1 MNVCIRLPFHLEVG
15 LVAEEELLGRHRLEA
30 LVELLAVVVLVSQLL
45 DRLARLHRGHQ
56 HLHLLADHL
65 AEHVGEGAGDQVTV
79 ELQKKGRGSLLDYRP
94 SSFALHDYIDSV
106 SSGRGHGLT

>member
-1 MNVCIRLPFHLEVG
+1 MNVPTAPFHLEVG

-56 HLHLLADHL
+56 HLNLLADHL

-79 ELQKKGRGSLLDYRP
+79 ELQKREEEVCSTIVQVRSLYMIR
-94 SSFALHDYIDSV
+94 
-106 SSGRGHGLT
+106 